1 MIGQEDQ
8 QGTCQRNLF
17 SYSLY
22 TSFNKDNVTT
32 GTYNSGKWKK
42 KPLPEVRL
50 PIENF
55 WFLCLFYPFCY
66 FLNFFSPQKITSKQ
80 FEVLLG
86 NE

>member
-42 KPLPEVRL
+42 KTASRGKVA
-50 PIENF
+50 
-55 WFLCLFYPFCY
+55 Y
-66 FLNFFSPQKITSKQ
+66 
-80 FEVLLG
+80 
-86 NE
+86 